1 MVIAMT
7 WKLACGAA
15 LLTLMICSP
24 TKSEQ
29 FQVANVLEHAAH
41 LQKTRGYDSNHAKG
55 GHTHFDIVAADGTPY
70 EICPHPKMGLLH
82 VMQGGALPGVRLVIE
97 VDLQNNVTPYN
108 RNVFTSLIY
117 FNKASRGGLTYMAN
131 KAMQTIMATPR

>member
-7 WKLACGAA
+7 WKLACSAV
-15 LLTLMICSP
+15 LLTLIPCSP
-24 TKSEQ
+24 VNSEQ
-29 FQVANVLEHAAH
+29 FSVATVLERAAH
-41 LQKTRGYDSNHAKG
+41 LQKTRGYASNHVKG

-82 VMQGGALPGVRLVIE
+82 VMQGGAPPGVRLVIE

-108 RNVFTSLIY
+108 RNVFTSLVY
-117 FNKASRGGLTYMAN
+117 ANRASRGGLTYMAN